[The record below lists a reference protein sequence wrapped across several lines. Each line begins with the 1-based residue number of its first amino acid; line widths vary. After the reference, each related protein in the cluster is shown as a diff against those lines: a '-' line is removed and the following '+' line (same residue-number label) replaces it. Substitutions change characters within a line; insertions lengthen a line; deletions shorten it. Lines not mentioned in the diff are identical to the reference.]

1 MFGSTAVQL
10 AFLLLMVFNSAG
22 GPSWLAMKAT
32 LSTGPAAEVDMMD
45 GESATAMQFECRR
58 LRCGAAQ
65 I

>member
-32 LSTGPAAEVDMMD
+32 LNTGPAAEVDMMD
-45 GESATAMQFECRR
+45 GGSATAMQFE
-58 LRCGAAQ
+58 
-65 I
+65 